1 MYVLL
6 GISSIGLFIYLYNSN
21 NSTIIYNFINI
32 FSKLENCYLDITNYF
47 KNNKINIE
55 KINNSIFIVNYICI
69 NKNLKQIVD
78 FKNRGQ
84 EITLNDP
91 KFKKLISCD
100 IFNDTNIDK
109 YLSYKSPIIGCHIC
123 IINDTKRLE
132 IDITDFF
139 NEFVLYNCKIIL
151 SSKYNKN
158 WIDILN
164 KYLHI
169 NIDYKDNLI
178 LEWKIILDNIS
189 IYEGTELTI
198 NLENGI
204 IDIANN
210 INSIK
215 LV

>member
-151 SSKYNKN
+151 SNEGKYKKL

-164 KYLHI
+164 KYSST
-169 NIDYKDNLI
+169 NIIYNDNLI
-178 LEWKIILDNIS
+178 LKWKIIHENIN
-189 IYEGTELTI
+189 IYESQEVVINVDNGKFNI
-198 NLENGI
+198 NLE
-204 IDIANN
+204 
-210 INSIK
+210 
-215 LV
+215 